1 MLKIAAAMG
10 EDGFSKFIQ
19 TLAEPVDMQSETLGL
34 NHALQDEV
42 RMNATQ
48 SNARS
53 VPNRNTFDG
62 ACFNCNNFGHRIAF
76 CPYPLKRKSNNNY
89 NQNSNRQY
97 QSQSSQNVSQQNT
110 PNQNNNNGSYGN
122 RQNNNNNNRQY
133 SNSNQIDSNQM
144 SAL

>member
-34 NHALQDEV
+34 SHALQDEV

-53 VPNRNTFDG
+53 VPNRMH
-62 ACFNCNNFGHRIAF
+62 A
-76 CPYPLKRKSNNNY
+76 
-89 NQNSNRQY
+89 QY
-97 QSQSSQNVSQQNT
+97 LIECTLST
-110 PNQNNNNGSYGN
+110 
-122 RQNNNNNNRQY
+122 
-133 SNSNQIDSNQM
+133 
-144 SAL
+144 